1 VSRKKKDAQAEAAPL
16 VAYKAFDKDLKCRDF
31 QFEVGKTY
39 EHDGKVE
46 ACKSGFHACLRPL
59 DVLGYYPPTSRFAV
73 VELSGEVS
81 THDED
86 SKIAAAKLTVKAEVG
101 LSEIIARTV
110 DWDIAQ
116 CKPTEGSSNSGIRG
130 TASNSGDGG
139 AASNSGY
146 GGAAS
151 NSGIR
156 GAASHSGYGGAAS
169 NSGYGGT
176 ASNSGY
182 GGAASNSGYGGAASN
197 SGDGGV
203 AASYAYDGKVMGSDG
218 SALFL
223 VERDDEHKIIAV
235 WSGIAGRD
243 GVRANIWYSL
253 KGGVLT
259 EVK

>member
-59 DVLGYYPPTSRFAV
+59 DVLGYYSPTSRFAV

-81 THDED
+81 THAED

-110 DWDIAQ
+110 EWAITQ

-130 TASNSGDGG
+130 

-146 GGAAS
+146 
-151 NSGIR
+151 
-156 GAASHSGYGGAAS
+156 
-169 NSGYGGT
+169 
-176 ASNSGY
+176 
-182 GGAASNSGYGGAASN
+182 
-197 SGDGGV
+197 GGV

-223 VERDDEHKIIAV
+223 VERDDEHQIIAV

-253 KGGVLT
+253 KGGALT